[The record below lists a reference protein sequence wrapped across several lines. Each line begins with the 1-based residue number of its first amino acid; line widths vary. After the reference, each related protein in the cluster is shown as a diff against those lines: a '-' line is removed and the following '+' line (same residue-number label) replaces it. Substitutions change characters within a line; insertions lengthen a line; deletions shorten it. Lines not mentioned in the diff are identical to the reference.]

1 MYLLD
6 TNACIRVLN
15 GSSERLVTR
24 LRSHAPSEVRLSS
37 VTRAELLFG
46 ARRSA
51 RVAENL
57 RLLASFFAPF
67 VSLPFDDACAERYG
81 VVRASLAAA
90 GKPIGPND
98 LLIAATALAHDL
110 TLVTH
115 NVREFSR
122 VPELGIE
129 DWERPPAT

>member
-15 GSSERLVTR
+15 GTSTVLTDR
-24 LRSHAPSEVRLSS
+24 LRRTAPTQVRLSS
-37 VTRAELLFG
+37 IVKAELLFG
-46 ARRSA
+46 ARHGS

-57 RLLASFFAPF
+57 RLLEEFFAPF
-67 VSLPFDDACAERYG
+67 ACVPFDDDDALHYG
-81 VVRASLAAA
+81 LIRADLARL

-98 LLIAATALAHDL
+98 LLIAATALANDL

-115 NVREFSR
+115 DAGEFSR
-122 VPELGIE
+122 VAGLRIE
-129 DWERPPAT
+129 DWEAAD